1 MIIKTQDGEKSVA
14 STGLAGTALGLAI
27 PGTVALVNQLA
38 GGNGLFGGLFNG
50 GNCAVNDSRTI
61 SALESALAKEKAERY
76 ADNIGIEVYKEAV
89 GMSNKNDDKIQANY
103 IALAAAVAELDKKTA
118 VAEAVNY
125 ERLSCLSNR
134 VSALEGVTKL
144 VVPNSSVC
152 PGWGNVTITPATTT
166 SGSTAA

>member
-38 GGNGLFGGLFNG
+38 GGNGLFGGLFSG
-50 GNCAVNDSRTI
+50 GSYAVNDSRTI
-61 SALESALAKEKAERY
+61 SALESMLAKEKAERY

-103 IALAAAVAELDKKTA
+103 VALAAAVAELDKKSA

-125 ERLSCLSNR
+125 ERLNCLSNR
-134 VSALEGVTKL
+134 VAALEGVTKL
-144 VVPNSSVC
+144 VVPNTSVC
-152 PGWGNVTITPATTT
+152 PGWGNVTITPATSTSTT
-166 SGSTAA
+166 A